1 MKSSIPSHLW
11 RGLYSVLMTIAIPLL
26 FMRLWWKGRQNP
38 AYRLRWKERLAI
50 FNQPLLGQS
59 IWVHAVSLG
68 EAVAA
73 IPLIRAL
80 QKQYPDTPLVV
91 TTTTPTGSQ
100 QIQNTFKESVIHV
113 YFPYDLPSIIHRF
126 LDHFKPKIL
135 VILETELW
143 LHCLECVQ
151 KRNIPIV
158 IVNGRISP
166 KALGRYECIL
176 PITRLMLSCVTVVA
190 VQSEQ
195 DGERFVKLGLAKERL
210 VVTGNIKFDVQ
221 VKEDQIKQGEALKA
235 QWDRP
240 VWVAASTHAGEEEE
254 VLSAFKTI
262 LAEVKDALLILVPR
276 HPERFDAVNNLIVN
290 QGFSI
295 VTRKSEMPVS
305 AETSI
310 FLGDTMGEL
319 NLFYAA
325 SDLAFVGG
333 SLIPIGG
340 HNALEAAVLG
350 IPVIMGPHTQNC
362 AEITRLLSE
371 AKALVQVSSS
381 ETLAKTVIYWF
392 KDPEERKRLGLQGKA
407 VVEKNR
413 GALNKMMSL
422 IIENYRV

>member
-1 MKSSIPSHLW
+1 MKSSITSRFW
-11 RGLYSVLMTIAIPLL
+11 RGLYSALMTIAIPLL
-26 FMRLWWKGRQNP
+26 FMRLWWKGRKNP
-38 AYRLRWKERLAI
+38 EYRLRWQERLAI
-50 FNQPLLGQS
+50 FNRSSLQQKS

-73 IPLIRAL
+73 IPLIRGL

-100 QIQNTFKESVIHV
+100 MIQNTFKESVLHV

-135 VILETELW
+135 VLLETELW
-143 LHCLECVQ
+143 LHCLECT
-151 KRNIPIV
+151 KRRNIPIV
-158 IVNGRISP
+158 TVNGRISP

-190 VQSEQ
+190 AQSEQ
-195 DGERFVKLGLAKERL
+195 DGERFIKLGLPKERL
-210 VVTGNIKFDVQ
+210 VVTGNIKFDVP

-235 QWDRP
+235 QWNRP
-240 VWVAASTHAGEEEE
+240 VWVAASTHAGEEEQ
-254 VLSAFKTI
+254 VLGAFKII
-262 LAEVKDALLILVPR
+262 LTEVKDALLILVPR
-276 HPERFDAVNNLIVN
+276 HPERFDAVNNLILN
-290 QGFSI
+290 QGFSV
-295 VTRKSEMPVS
+295 VTRKSEAPVLV
-305 AETSI
+305 ETAV

-362 AEITRLLSE
+362 VEITKLLSE
-371 AKALVQVSSS
+371 ASALVQISSS
-381 ETLAKTVIYWF
+381 ETLARAVIRWF
-392 KDPEERKRLGLQGKA
+392 KDPAERKRLGSQGKT

-413 GALNKMMSL
+413 GALNKMMRL
-422 IIENYRV
+422 IEEQL